1 MKLIIMKNSKNILTL
16 FLCVLFT
23 LVSCDTLELDLTENP
38 NALSPNQADA
48 GFFLNSIQIDF
59 AFWVSSMGDRG
70 GELTR
75 INYMSGRTYN
85 NVYSPDSWNGVWS
98 SAYRGMLEDIR
109 LMNILADEAGL
120 TYHRGM
126 GKVFQA
132 YILLTLVD
140 YFGDI
145 PYTEALQGAEAI
157 LNPVSDSGE
166 SVYNAAISTL
176 ESAISDFNSGG
187 PVPSNDYYYQGDA
200 DKWIKA
206 ANSIKKKALLNLGD
220 FSNYNSI
227 TNYIVN
233 PSDDF
238 QFVWGT
244 SPATPDTR
252 HPLYRSNYT
261 STGGGEYM
269 SNWLMFNMINGHAGN
284 TDPRINY
291 YFYRQVDN
299 TPGFDSSADEEV
311 LECGL
316 PGYYVPPQ
324 LRGSDTPFCA
334 PTNSTS
340 KPANGYW
347 GRDHGN
353 DNGIPPDGFKR
364 TLRGIY
370 PAGGAF
376 DDESFEGKVDGDGQG
391 GFGITPILLSSWM
404 HFMNAEVNV
413 NTGGDPTYE
422 TLIALEQALIKT
434 DDLGGPELS
443 DEDVSNYIA
452 AFTSDWNAS
461 TSTEEKLDLWATEFF
476 ISLTGNG
483 IDAYNSY
490 RRNGYPKSLQ
500 PNIEPDPGQFPLIQ
514 YYPANYVNTN
524 KNADQRSS
532 KTERVFWN
540 SNGPTGLK

>member
-23 LVSCDTLELDLTENP
+23 MVSCDTLELDLTENP

-334 PTNSTS
+334 PTNSSS

-364 TLRGIY
+364 TLRGVY

-490 RRNGYPKSLQ
+490 RRNGYPRSLQ

-540 SNGPTGLK
+540 SNGPTSLK

>member
-1 MKLIIMKNSKNILTL
+1 MKNSKNILTL

-334 PTNSTS
+334 PTNSSS

-461 TSTEEKLDLWATEFF
+461 TSTEEKLDMWATEFF

-490 RRNGYPKSLQ
+490 RRNGYPRSLQ

-532 KTERVFWN
+532 KTEGVFWN

>member
-391 GFGITPILLSSWM
+391 GFGITPIFLSSWM

-461 TSTEEKLDLWATEFF
+461 ISTEEKLDMWATEFF

-540 SNGPTGLK
+540 SNGPTSLK